1 MSDKKA
7 ALILGATRGLGLG
20 LARQYAAAGY
30 TVYATQRSHSEALAE
45 AVVEA
50 KGAIHVREADVTD
63 YAQIEKLAGSIHPE
77 KLDVAVINAG
87 VYGGSDQAL
96 EDLTIENVSDII
108 QTNALGPI
116 NAARAILPCMKD
128 GGVVGM
134 MSSKMGSIADS
145 SGGSNLYRLSKVSQN
160 MLARSLYEKHAK
172 PRGIAVV
179 SLHPGWVQTDMG
191 GANALIDVDTS
202 VAGMIDVLANADA
215 GAHRFVAYDGQDM
228 AW

>member
-1 MSDKKA
+1 MSDSKA

-20 LARQYAAAGY
+20 LARHYAKAGY
-30 TVYATQRSHSEALAE
+30 TVYATQRSHSDALAK

-50 KGAIHVREADVTD
+50 KGAIHVREADVTN

-77 KLDVAVINAG
+77 RLDVAVINAG
-87 VYGGSDQAL
+87 VYGGPDQAL
-96 EDLTIENVSDII
+96 EDLSRDNVADII
-108 QTNALGPI
+108 ETNALGPI

-128 GGVVGM
+128 GGVIGM

-145 SGGSNLYRLSKVSQN
+145 SGGTNLYRLSKVSQN
-160 MLARSLYEKHAK
+160 MLARSLFEKHAK

-191 GANALIDVDTS
+191 GPNALIDVDTS
-202 VAGMIDVLANADA
+202 VAGMMDVLASADA
-215 GAHRFVAYDGQDM
+215 SEHKFIAYDGQEVP
-228 AW
+228 W